1 VSQTTDINALRSQS
15 APGTQV
21 APKAPQ
27 TTAQLL
33 ASPKIQ
39 AQIQAALPKHMTP
52 ERMARIATTE
62 IRKNPK
68 LAQCEPLSFIGAVI
82 QCAQLGLEP
91 GSALGHAYILPFD
104 VKKKERGEWV
114 TVRTDA
120 QVIVGYRGMIDL
132 ARRSGQ
138 IQSINA
144 RVVHAGDKFS
154 YAYGLDEHLTHVP
167 TEGTAGPATHFYAVA
182 KFKDGGFQFDVMTI
196 SSVHRI
202 RDETQGYKAYLA
214 AKAKGYKADT
224 PWLKDEDEMG
234 RKTVLRRLFKYLPVS
249 VELQRAV
256 LLDEQADHNIDQG
269 NESVIDGE
277 FHRVEDEPQ
286 MEDDSPADAPPPSDD
301 KTATEPESKAPPIND
316 KPAPAAPKERKARN
330 MGNLS

>member
-1 VSQTTDINALRSQS
+1 MNTDVNQLRAAATQQS
-15 APGTQV
+15 GGQI

-27 TTAQLL
+27 TTAQML

-39 AQIQAALPKHMTP
+39 AQIKAALPAHMTP

-62 IRKNPK
+62 MRKNPK
-68 LAQCEPLSFIGAVI
+68 LGQCEPLSFIGAVI

-104 VKKKERGEWV
+104 VKKKERGEWIV
-114 TVRTDA
+114 QRTDA
-120 QVIVGYRGMIDL
+120 QVIIGYRGMIDL

-138 IQSINA
+138 IQSISA
-144 RVVHAGDKFS
+144 RVVYAGDKFS

-167 TEGTAGPATHFYAVA
+167 AEGESGAPTHFYAVA
-182 KFKDGGFQFDVMTI
+182 KMKDGGVQFEVM
-196 SSVHRI
+196 SLASVHRI

-214 AKAKGYKADT
+214 SKAKGYKADS
-224 PWLKDEDEMG
+224 PWVTHEDEMG

-256 LLDEQADHNIDQG
+256 MLDEHADHGIDQG
-269 NESVIDGE
+269 NESIIDGD
-277 FHRVEDEPQ
+277 FHRVEDIPELEPEDAAAEPQ
-286 MEDDSPADAPPPSDD
+286 AEPEPDRPHSSAEQKPQDPPPAD
-301 KTATEPESKAPPIND
+301 
-316 KPAPAAPKERKARN
+316 KPKRTRN
-330 MGNLS
+330 TGSLS

>member
-1 VSQTTDINALRSQS
+1 MSTDINTLRAAAAGQN
-15 APGTQV
+15 PGNGM
-21 APKAPQ
+21 AAKAPQ

-39 AQIQAALPKHMTP
+39 SQIKAALPAHMTP

-62 IRKNPK
+62 MRKNPK

-120 QVIVGYRGMIDL
+120 QVIIGYRGMLDL

-138 IQSINA
+138 IQSISA

-154 YAYGLDEHLTHVP
+154 YAYGLEEHLTHVP
-167 TEGTAGPATHFYAVA
+167 TEGEPGAPTHFYAVA
-182 KFKDGGFQFDVMTI
+182 KFKDGGFQFEVMSI
-196 SSVHRI
+196 AAVHKI

-214 AKAKGYKADT
+214 NVAKNYKADS
-224 PWLKDEDEMG
+224 PWISNEDEMG
-234 RKTVLRRLFKYLPVS
+234 RKTVLRRLFKWLPVS

-256 LLDEQADHNIDQG
+256 TLDEQADHNLDQA
-269 NESVIDGE
+269 NEMIIDGD
-277 FHRVEDEPQ
+277 FHRVDDLPPEPEATAEPEQ
-286 MEDDSPADAPPPSDD
+286 KQEAAPADAGPEVAGPADP
-301 KTATEPESKAPPIND
+301 KPEPEK
-316 KPAPAAPKERKARN
+316 RTRARST
-330 MGNLS
+330 GSLV